1 MAMAAVLHNTISRGV
16 AGAHLRCSAGMS
28 CPLLRLLVAGPAA
41 LVLTMGIGRFAY
53 TPILP
58 LMQRDL
64 GLGDALAGA
73 LAAAN
78 NAGYLAGALGAGLI
92 PLIWRGPLFRLA
104 LIASVATTALSG
116 FSADPWTLGLLRFGS
131 GLASGAIFVQAGATV
146 LDALRQAGRAS
157 WGGVHFA
164 GVGLGIALSGAVVLA
179 LAEGDW
185 RLPWY
190 ALGGLGV
197 LLALPCWAWLS
208 GPSASAPAAAPRS
221 ASGPMNPRLAVL
233 HVGYF
238 ADGLG
243 YVVTATFLSS
253 LLARVFADVG
263 VAAGAAAW
271 IVVGLA
277 GAPSSVLWSLVG
289 ARVGIPAALGAAFAL
304 QALGVVLPLAGGV
317 PSVVI
322 GAALFGGT
330 FIAITA
336 LTLARGAAIADG
348 ASARVASTLTV
359 AFGLGQIIGPVIAGI
374 VADASGS
381 LAPSLWGAAAVLIAG
396 GAASVWGAAEPVRPS
411 TGTSPGSNPSP

>member
-1 MAMAAVLHNTISRGV
+1 MSRE
-16 AGAHLRCSAGMS
+16 
-28 CPLLRLLVAGPAA
+28 LLRLLIAGPAA
-41 LVLTMGIGRFAY
+41 MILAMGIGRFAY

-64 GLGDALAGA
+64 GLSDALAGA
-73 LAAAN
+73 LAGAN
-78 NAGYLAGALGAGLI
+78 NAGYLAGAIGAGLV
-92 PLIWRGPLFRLA
+92 PVALRARVFRLA

-116 FSADPWTLGLLRFGS
+116 WSADPWILSVIRFGS
-131 GLASGAIFVQAGATV
+131 GLASGAVFVQAGATV
-146 LDALRQAGRAS
+146 LDALRKAGRAAL
-157 WGGVHFA
+157 GGVHFA
-164 GVGLGIALSGAVVLA
+164 GVGFGIALSGAVVLVMA
-179 LAEGDW
+179 ADDW

-190 ALGGLGV
+190 ALGAIAAV
-197 LLALPCWAWLS
+197 LALPCWAWLS
-208 GPSASAPAAAPRS
+208 RPPTAAAGAARAAAAERPM
-221 ASGPMNPRLAVL
+221 MNPRLAVL

-253 LLARVFADVG
+253 LLARVFAEVG

-277 GAPSSVLWSLVG
+277 GAPSAVLWSLIG
-289 ARVGIPAALGAAFAL
+289 GRVGIPAALGAAFAL